1 VKFQEWAL
9 PMKSFPVE
17 TFYGGSDTS
26 QPSIRKEGRMNG
38 ASGTD
43 EHIPKF
49 SLIIACYKQEQFIR
63 ETVDSALALP
73 YPDKEIIVVDDAS
86 PDHTVQIL
94 EEYGD
99 EIRLI
104 KHAKNLGANVG
115 RNQGAAAARGEY
127 LVFLDGDDLYLPWAL
142 DLYARIIELKEPK
155 IILCRL
161 LFFKGLVPRPQFDD
175 FGHSVQ
181 VVEYDALMRKDHPY
195 RGSASAI
202 VVDRQVFLNV
212 GGFTKEIFPSDI
224 DDLTIKLG
232 YSGKTVHILSHP
244 TTAYRLHADN
254 TVHQVGQFVETM
266 SMVVRKEKNGEYPG
280 GPSCRFER
288 YAYIGGPVYYW
299 FTRALGDGLYWRGLK
314 FLASGWSLMLVSIWA
329 HLARKL
335 KGRRPIES
343 IEMQPAVLSL
353 HEDVCHTSQL

>member
-1 VKFQEWAL
+1 MTQ
-9 PMKSFPVE
+9 
-17 TFYGGSDTS
+17 
-26 QPSIRKEGRMNG
+26 
-38 ASGTD
+38 
-43 EHIPKF
+43 F

-86 PDHTVQIL
+86 PDRTTQIL

-99 EIRLI
+99 KIRLI
-104 KHAKNLGANVG
+104 KHEKNLGANVG
-115 RNQGAAAARGEY
+115 RNEGATAANGEY

-142 DLYARIIELKEPK
+142 DLYARIIELKKPK

-161 LFFKGLVPRPQFDD
+161 LFFNGPVPRPPFDD

-181 VVEYDALMRKDHPY
+181 VVEYDALMRKEYRY

-202 VVDRQVFLNV
+202 VVDRQVFLEV
-212 GGFTKEIFPSDI
+212 GGFTKEFFPSDI

-244 TTAYRLHADN
+244 TTAYRIHDKN
-254 TVHQVGQFVETM
+254 TVHQIDRFVETM
-266 SMVVRKEKNGEYPG
+266 SMVVRKEKNGSYPG
-280 GPSCRFER
+280 GRPCRYER

-299 FTRALGDGLYWRGLK
+299 FKRALGDGLYWRGLK
-314 FLASGWSLMLVSIWA
+314 FFASGWLLMVAAIWSRFA
-329 HLARKL
+329 LKL
-335 KGRRPIES
+335 KGRRAVEC
-343 IEMQPAVLSL
+343 IEMPS
-353 HEDVCHTSQL
+353 DFFSIP

>member
-1 VKFQEWAL
+1 MTQ
-9 PMKSFPVE
+9 
-17 TFYGGSDTS
+17 
-26 QPSIRKEGRMNG
+26 
-38 ASGTD
+38 
-43 EHIPKF
+43 F

-86 PDHTVQIL
+86 PDRTAQIL
-94 EEYGD
+94 EEYSD
-99 EIRLI
+99 KIRLI
-104 KHAKNLGANVG
+104 KHEKNLGANVG
-115 RNQGAAAARGEY
+115 RNEGAAAARGQY

-142 DLYARIIELKEPK
+142 NLYARIIELKKPK

-161 LFFKGLVPRPQFDD
+161 LFFKGPVPNHQFDD

-181 VVEYDALMRKDHPY
+181 VVEYDALMRKDYKY

-202 VVDRQVFLNV
+202 VVDRQVFLEV

-232 YSGKTVHILSHP
+232 YSGKTAHILSHP
-244 TTAYRLHADN
+244 TTDYRIHDSN
-254 TVHQVGQFVETM
+254 TVHQIGRFVETM
-266 SMVVRKEKNGEYPG
+266 SMIVSKEKSGGYPG
-280 GPSCRFER
+280 GPSHRYER

-299 FTRALGDGLYWRGLK
+299 FRRALGEGLYRRAFK
-314 FLASGWSLMLVSIWA
+314 FLASGWLFVLVAIWFR
-329 HLARKL
+329 LTRKL

-343 IEMQPAVLSL
+343 IE
-353 HEDVCHTSQL
+353 VCPYNRCPHMRRDGCFQLVRVPLT